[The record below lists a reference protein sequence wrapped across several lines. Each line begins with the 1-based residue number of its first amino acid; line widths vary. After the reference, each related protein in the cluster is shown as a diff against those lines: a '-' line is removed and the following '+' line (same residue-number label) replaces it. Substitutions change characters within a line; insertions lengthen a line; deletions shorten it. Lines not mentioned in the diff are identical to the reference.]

1 VRDLPDGKTAAVVLS
16 RQIRLPTNDGL
27 VVALMQA
34 HGLADLASGDADLD
48 RVPGLMRY
56 APV

>member
-1 VRDLPDGKTAAVVLS
+1 LPDGKTAAVVLS